1 MLNYNKNRL
10 INQCLQKYYESFAQT
25 LDTADYVPESYNKK
39 ILGYIFCNLQKS
51 FKKLDKADRR
61 YQRQLKR
68 RMRREK
74 RANKKLAKQAKKAVK
89 EQQEK
94 Q

>member
-25 LDTADYVPESYNKK
+25 LDTANYVPESYNKR
-39 ILGYIFCNLQKS
+39 ILSYIFHNLQKS
-51 FKKLDKADRR
+51 FKRVDKADKR

-68 RMRREK
+68 RLRREK
-74 RANKKLAKQAKKAVK
+74 RARKRAVK
-89 EQQEK
+89 ALQNIAKAEK
-94 Q
+94 KG

>member
-1 MLNYNKNRL
+1 MTQMLNYNKNRL
-10 INQCLQKYYESFAQT
+10 INQCLQKYYETFAQT

-39 ILGYIFCNLQKS
+39 ILGYIFNNLQKS
-51 FKKLDKADRR
+51 FKKLDKADKR

-74 RANKKLAKQAKKAVK
+74 RANKKLAKQVKRTIK
-89 EQQEK
+89 EQ
-94 Q
+94 